1 MATFNQKLSI
11 SLASAGLFA
20 LVNLPCTYNFTNKLS
35 NDLLKINLYDD
46 EKRCPSNV
54 GLIVHALVF
63 LLITY
68 ASMHGSKQPDGVKWK
83 HSIYGAL
90 IFYLVSS
97 PAVYSLINRVLG
109 ERFSTKEGC
118 PKNEGIIL
126 HSLVYASILLGVMY
140 LPESCSVINLNAL
153 FMPEGSR
160 GLGRSRGMELP
171 KSLDELRNLF

>member
-20 LVNLPCTYNFTNKLS
+20 LINLPCTYNITNKLS
-35 NDLLKINLYDD
+35 NDLLKTSLYNT
-46 EKRCPSNV
+46 ESNCPTNM

-68 ASMHGSKQPDGVKWK
+68 ASMYNTRQPEGIKWK

-97 PAVYSLINRVLG
+97 PAVYSLINKVLG
-109 ERFSTKEGC
+109 KRFSSDEGCPTKEGV
-118 PKNEGIIL
+118 IL
-126 HSLVYASILLGVMY
+126 HSLVYAAILVGVMY
-140 LPESCSVINLNAL
+140 LPESCSIINLNAL
-153 FMPEGSR
+153 FM
-160 GLGRSRGMELP
+160 
-171 KSLDELRNLF
+171 